1 MNGMYEIASREPFD
15 MIEANECKGHSTLA
29 TLRFRALFNE
39 IGRLRALNAELV
51 AALEQIIAHTRTAGS
66 TDPGILKVARAALSR
81 ATESKQCSG

>member
-1 MNGMYEIASREPFD
+1 MARLAENERRCCLEGMMTEQEIIQETTWQLLGKAAD
-15 MIEANECKGHSTLA
+15 
-29 TLRFRALFNE
+29 E

-81 ATESKQCSG
+81 ATESK

>member
-1 MNGMYEIASREPFD
+1 
-15 MIEANECKGHSTLA
+15 
-29 TLRFRALFNE
+29 
-39 IGRLRALNAELV
+39 V